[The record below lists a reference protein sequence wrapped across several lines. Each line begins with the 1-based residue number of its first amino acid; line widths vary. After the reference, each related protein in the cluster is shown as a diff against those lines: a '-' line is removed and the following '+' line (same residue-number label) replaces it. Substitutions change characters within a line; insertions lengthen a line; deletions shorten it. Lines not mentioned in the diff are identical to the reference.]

1 MKNQVA
7 VSANLVTAGPEAF
20 NPKEEPTEPEDQLA
34 LLIEQLGNFTDQ
46 DDGSISGKHAGN
58 EDDAGMALLLA
69 SSWSVKVKAA
79 AAESRRKDPHG
90 PY

>member
-7 VSANLVTAGPEAF
+7 VSEALFTTGPEAF
-20 NPKEEPTEPEDQLA
+20 NPKEDPTEPEEQLE

-79 AAESRRKDPHG
+79 AAESRRKGLHRPG
-90 PY
+90 

>member
-79 AAESRRKDPHG
+79 AAESRRKNMHG